1 MSILA
6 GFDAVIE
13 LGVDIIAD
21 KLRHVSIGGI
31 LLDPPTEIQVGDT
44 TNGADI
50 LILDPI
56 AIALTVGT
64 DEITATVHFEDSTIY
79 FNGQTVRP
87 LKGIFTIAGTI
98 GPALVA
104 SSDPTSTLNDLF
116 LHVPTPVNGGVALQW
131 DSGTLTQSAL
141 GGLNSSDK
149 ANLESGLKAAI
160 WEAISENSPRAQLNF
175 NLDATRD
182 GLLGKFGLRFRSVLV
197 QNIDANTIGVF
208 CTLLESTTAPATV
221 VRSEPGLVGKVGAA
235 MSLSQATFCKLVYC
249 PSLAEKFI
257 APWDPTKQAADDF
270 AANVASGM
278 PSACGNGDFV
288 TLTSIPPVPVLGPVS
303 LKEIGAT
310 FQDGS
315 ILISGELVAG
325 VASNDYCWR
334 IAVDFWTNAELSV
347 HNGAVHIQLDPDPPN
362 TSSYVD
368 INWYCVPLWL
378 PVFAVVEAT
387 TFVIIPGAGYALT
400 NDITSM
406 LVSKFVNKPL
416 DLNQT
421 EQVGL
426 DGIYL
431 VNVTVKPD
439 RLTLNGIV
447 SMPPP
452 PEPQARGVTL
462 QVTNEQPQN
471 MTEVGSGTYHYPGSM
486 VCQAKDYPYTEYSQ
500 EDVLTLSATATLMG
514 SDPSFTWSVAG
525 NQLTGSSGTLTVTV
539 PATIPQPGDLPG
551 KDTASLGMQTTTVDY
566 QVKSPT
572 ELVLVGHGGFDYSV
586 DVAVQCTSLGGFV
599 SSDNL
604 FAPFT
609 NHVMQMGG
617 NYDQDMAACALAS
630 RLLVNKLRTRPHVG
644 PVGGDPPNYG
654 DTVQILGEAIRQNK
668 PGATEMLIALN
679 KVFGH
684 KLIGDVMRS
693 AGEQA

>member
-21 KLRHVSIGGI
+21 KLRNVSIGGI
-31 LLDPPTEIQVGDT
+31 LLDPPTEIQLGDT

-64 DEITATVHFEDSTIY
+64 DGITATVPFQDSTIY
-79 FNGQTVRP
+79 YNGQTVRP
-87 LKGIFTIAGTI
+87 LKGAFTITGII
-98 GPALVA
+98 GPEGVA

-116 LHVPTPVNGGVALQW
+116 LHVPPPVSGGVDLKW
-131 DSGTLTQSAL
+131 DSGAQTQSAL
-141 GGLNSSDK
+141 GGLNPTDR
-149 ANLESGLKAAI
+149 ANLESSVKEAVWLAI
-160 WEAISENSPRAQLNF
+160 DENSPRAQLNF
-175 NLDATRD
+175 NLDDTRD
-182 GLLGKFGLRFRSVLV
+182 GLLGKFGLRFRSVTV

-208 CTLLESTTAPATV
+208 CMLLLSSTQPAAV
-221 VRSEPGLVGKVGAA
+221 VRHEPGLAGIGAA
-235 MSLSQATFCKLVYC
+235 MSLSEAAFCKLVFS
-249 PSLAEKFI
+249 PSIAETDI
-257 APWDPTKQAADDF
+257 APWDKKQPPDDF
-270 AANVASGM
+270 LAGVAAGV
-278 PSACGNGDFV
+278 PSPCDNGDFI

-303 LKEIGAT
+303 LKQIAAT

-315 ILISGELVAG
+315 LLISGELVAG

-334 IAVDFWTNAELSV
+334 VAIDFWTNADLSV
-347 HNGAVHIQLDPDPPN
+347 HNGAVQTKLDPDPPN
-362 TSSYVD
+362 TSSHID

-387 TFVIIPGAGYALT
+387 TFVIVPGAGYALA

-406 LVSKFVNKPL
+406 LVAKFANKPL
-416 DLNQT
+416 NMNQT
-421 EQVGL
+421 EQVGI
-426 DGIYL
+426 DGL
-431 VNVTVKPD
+431 ELLNVVVKPD
-439 RLTLNGIV
+439 RLTLLGIV
-447 SMPPP
+447 STPPP
-452 PEPQARGVTL
+452 SEPQVRGVTL

-486 VCQAKDYPYTEYSQ
+486 VCKAQDYPYTEYSQ

-525 NQLTGSSGTLTVTV
+525 NLLTGSSGTLTVTV

-551 KDTASLGMQTTTVDY
+551 KDTVGLGMQTTTVDY

-604 FAPFT
+604 FASFT
-609 NHVMQMGG
+609 NRVMDMGG
-617 NYDQDMAACALAS
+617 NYDQAMAACALAS

-679 KVFGH
+679 KVFGNQ
-684 KLIGDVMRS
+684 LIGDVLRS
-693 AGEQA
+693 SGEQA